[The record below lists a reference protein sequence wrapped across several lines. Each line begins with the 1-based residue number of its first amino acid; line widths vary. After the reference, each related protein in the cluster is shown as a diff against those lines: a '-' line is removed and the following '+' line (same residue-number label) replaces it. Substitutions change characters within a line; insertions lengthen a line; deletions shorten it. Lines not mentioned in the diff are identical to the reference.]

1 MATFKA
7 GAVSYPVAA
16 GASLSAHSDPVLLL
30 LLDFLGYC
38 LKQDLDA
45 KLAVLPPSSAD
56 ACPAANRFPYDPT
69 TYWVRNG
76 VPALYCWWD
85 TASKIEPLTT
95 TTSIRR
101 RDVHVF
107 YVFDEQV
114 YPDGADMRAGLLA
127 DADMSIAHALDEG
140 YHPTYA
146 YGASSTGIQ
155 VAAMIADVGK
165 LSFDYQGGTPG
176 LAMAVPVG
184 TMNDQAG
191 GDQEGQVVRGF
202 PALKGVVR
210 VSERLG
216 RYLPTDP
223 GSVLT
228 DSLMTINTNE
238 NTVADPSDVVQFMQ
252 RVLPSSD
259 GTEDGG

>member
-1 MATFKA
+1 MATYKA

-16 GASLSAHSDPVLLL
+16 GAALSAHSDPVLLL
-30 LLDFLGYC
+30 LLDFIGYV

-45 KLAVLPPSSAD
+45 KLAVIRASSAD
-56 ACPAANRFPYDPT
+56 ACPTANRFPYDPT
-69 TYWVRNG
+69 TYWVRNDT
-76 VPALYCWWD
+76 PALYCWWE
-85 TASKIEPLTT
+85 SGGKIEPLTM
-95 TTSIRR
+95 TTSVRR
-101 RDVHVF
+101 RDVHLFWV
-107 YVFDEQV
+107 YEEQV
-114 YPDGADMRAGLLA
+114 YPDGADMLAGLLA
-127 DADMSIAHALDEG
+127 DADMAIARAFDEG
-140 YHPTYA
+140 GHPTYA
-146 YGASSTGIQ
+146 YGTSAAGIQ
-155 VAAMIADVGK
+155 VVNMIADTGK
-165 LSFDYQGGTPG
+165 LAFDYAGGTPG
-176 LAMAVPVG
+176 VAMAVPVG

-191 GDQEGQVVRGF
+191 GEQEGQVVRGF

-210 VSERLG
+210 VVERIG

-238 NTVADPSDVVQFMQ
+238 NTVADPSDVVQIMQ

>member
-16 GASLSAHSDPVLLL
+16 GAALSAHADPVLLL

-56 ACPAANRFPYDPT
+56 ACPTANRFPYDPT
-69 TYWVRNG
+69 TCWVRNST
-76 VPALYCWWD
+76 PALYCWWD
-85 TASKIEPLTT
+85 SAGKIEPLTM
-95 TTSIRR
+95 TTSVRR

-146 YGASSTGIQ
+146 YGTSAAGIQ

-191 GDQEGQVVRGF
+191 GEQEGQVVRGF